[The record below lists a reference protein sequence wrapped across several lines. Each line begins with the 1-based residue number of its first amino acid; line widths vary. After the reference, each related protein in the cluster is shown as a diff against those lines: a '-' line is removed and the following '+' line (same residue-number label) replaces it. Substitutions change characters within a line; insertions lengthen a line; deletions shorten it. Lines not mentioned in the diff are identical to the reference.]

1 MIKIPFHLPKA
12 IAWLVRH
19 ARLCTLSCRSARRRC
34 GTAYRFAGM
43 ARGEP
48 TDRGHRR
55 QGKLLGEFRCR
66 FQPRARRGGLCRN
79 DPPGAL
85 RRRRSPP
92 ARTLCRDRGIACAGP
107 TRPRAFDRRS
117 IHPSAYPPLWHLVS
131 APTITPPPFLRVT
144 LSFIPPLLTP

>member
-1 MIKIPFHLPKA
+1 MIKIPLQLPKA

-19 ARLCTLSCRSARRRC
+19 ARLCTLSFRSARRRC

-79 DPPGAL
+79 DPP
-85 RRRRSPP
+85 RSEEHTSELQSLMRISY
-92 ARTLCRDRGIACAGP
+92 AVFCLKKNTYN
-107 TRPRAFDRRS
+107 TE
-117 IHPSAYPPLWHLVS
+117 
-131 APTITPPPFLRVT
+131 ITQAKST
-144 LSFIPPLLTP
+144 H